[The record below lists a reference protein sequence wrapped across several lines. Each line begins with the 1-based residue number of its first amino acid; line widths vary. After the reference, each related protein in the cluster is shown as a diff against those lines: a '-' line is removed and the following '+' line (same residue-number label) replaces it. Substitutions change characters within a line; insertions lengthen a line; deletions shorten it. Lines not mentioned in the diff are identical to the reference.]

1 MNGILRITDPILSDD
16 SIDKYEDVEYEP
28 VAGTNLN
35 SSGADIRLAIETQD
49 IFTHPSES
57 FLIIEGRLLKAD
69 GTPYDPANLITLTN
83 NGIMHLFKRIRY
95 DLSGQ
100 EIENI
105 MNVGQVTTMLGLLK
119 YPDDF
124 SKSKGLNQLWYKDTT
139 IRADNEN
146 GGFNVR
152 RTYIFQADPVGS
164 FSFKIPLKHIFG
176 FCEDYDFSK
185 SKGLNQ
191 LWYKDTTIRAD
202 NENGGFNVRRTYIFQ
217 ADPVG
222 SFSFKI
228 PLKHIFGF
236 CEDYDKVVYGLKHNL
251 TLTRNNDN
259 DAIFKS
265 AALAVGGRDNVADGQ
280 VRLSK
285 VSWFMPHVTPADKVK
300 MELYKIIE
308 RKEKIPVGY
317 RMIQCDSATI
327 PHNSTSFS
335 RRLSVKSS
343 PEVPRFIIVGFQ
355 TNKSGNQKRNPSVFD
370 SVNISNIYVMLNS
383 MRYPTADYNISFDK
397 QQFSRVYGD
406 TADFRSK
413 FFNMDELVS
422 SPNINPSDYRTLY
435 PLFLFDVSKQS
446 EKLKYSTTDIQVKM
460 FFSDGIP
467 LNTQVYGVI
476 ISDRLINFQSDGNKF
491 SVVF

>member
-1 MNGILRITDPILSDD
+1 MSSILRITDPILKDD
-16 SIDKYEDVEYEP
+16 SIDKYEDIEYEP

-35 SSGADIRLAIETQD
+35 SPGQDIRLTIETQD

-57 FLIIEGRLLKAD
+57 YLIIEGELKKGDNNRYAD
-69 GTPYDPANLITLTN
+69 NDPIALTH

-100 EIENI
+100 EIESL
-105 MNVGQVTTMLGLLK
+105 VHPGQATTMLGLLK

-139 IRADNEN
+139 DTAVLADNS
-146 GGFNVR
+146 GFKAKHD
-152 RTYIFQADPVGS
+152 YIITIPRPRGT
-164 FSFKIPLKHIFG
+164 FSF
-176 FCEDYDFSK
+176 
-185 SKGLNQ
+185 
-191 LWYKDTTIRAD
+191 R
-202 NENGGFNVRRTYIFQ
+202 
-217 ADPVG
+217 
-222 SFSFKI
+222 I

-251 TLTRNNDN
+251 TLTRNDDN
-259 DAIFKS
+259 DAIYRGAN
-265 AALAVGGRDNVADGQ
+265 AAAGGTLAVG
-280 VRLSK
+280 K
-285 VSWFMPHVTPADKVK
+285 VHLEKISWFMPHVTPADKDK

-317 RMIQCDSATI
+317 RMIQCDSASI
-327 PHNSTSFS
+327 SQRSTDFS
-335 RRLSVKSS
+335 WRLSVKSS

-355 TNKSGNQKRNPSVFD
+355 AGKSGNQQQNPSIFD
-370 SVNISNIYVMLNS
+370 NVNVSNIYAMLNS
-383 MRYPTADYNISFDK
+383 TRYPTADYNIAFVGQK
-397 QQFSRVYGD
+397 ISRVYGD
-406 TADFRSK
+406 VANFRTK

-422 SPNINPSDYRTLY
+422 NPNINPIDFRALY

-446 EKLKYSTTDIQVKM
+446 EKLKYSTTDIQIKM
-460 FFSDGIP
+460 HFSLG
-467 LNTQVYGVI
+467 LAANTQVYAVI

>member
-1 MNGILRITDPILSDD
+1 MSSILRITDPILSDD
-16 SIDKYEDVEYEP
+16 SIDKHEDIEYEP

-35 SSGADIRLAIETQD
+35 SSGADIRLTIETQD
-49 IFTHPSES
+49 IFKHPSKS
-57 FLIIEGRLLKAD
+57 FLIIEGRLVKDDDTSYAVAD
-69 GTPYDPANLITLTN
+69 LITLTN
-83 NGIMHLFKRIRY
+83 DGIMHLFKRIRY
-95 DLSGQ
+95 HLSGQ

-105 MNVGQVTTMLGLLK
+105 MNVGQATTMLGLLK

-139 IRADNEN
+139 INANNNNN
-146 GGFNVR
+146 GFSIR
-152 RTYIFQADPVGS
+152 RNYIFLNAEPIGT
-164 FSFKIPLKHIFG
+164 FSF
-176 FCEDYDFSK
+176 
-185 SKGLNQ
+185 
-191 LWYKDTTIRAD
+191 R
-202 NENGGFNVRRTYIFQ
+202 
-217 ADPVG
+217 
-222 SFSFKI
+222 I

-259 DAIFKS
+259 DAIFK
-265 AALAVGGRDNVADGQ
+265 APNDVGGVDVVADGK
-280 VRLSK
+280 VILTK
-285 VSWFMPHVTPADKVK
+285 VSWFMPHVTPADKDK

-317 RMIQCDSATI
+317 RMIQCDSASI
-327 PHNSTSFS
+327 PQHSTSFS
-335 RRLSVKSS
+335 WRLSVKSS

-355 TNKSGNQKRNPSVFD
+355 TNKSGNQKQNPSLFNN
-370 SVNISNIYVMLNS
+370 VNVSNIYVMLNS
-383 MRYPTADYNISFDK
+383 MRYPTTDYNISFDK

-406 TADFRSK
+406 AADFRSK

-422 SPNINPSDYRTLY
+422 SPNINPSDYRALY

-460 FFSDGIP
+460 HFSAGMAA
-467 LNTQVYGVI
+467 NTQAYAVI